1 MAGLAKPDSKEVDL
15 HINTTKTKL
24 ITFNIPYLSPHIDE
38 EDIENFGDFQYLGSY
53 IASNRKKQRPERESM
68 DYLLKIASY
77 LEVSCITLTKG
88 ATV

>member
-15 HINTTKTKL
+15 HINTTTTKV
-24 ITFNIPYLSPHIDE
+24 IAFNISYLNLHIDE
-38 EDIENFGDFQYLGSY
+38 EDIEKFEDFQYPGSY
-53 IASNRKKQRPERESM
+53 IASNGKKKRERESM

-77 LEVSCITLTKG
+77 LEVSCITPTKG